1 MTLAGPVGGI
11 TVKGDE
17 AREFCRVDGGE
28 RWTGVL
34 KASEGAESSVLVF
47 GLRWSRANGDDA
59 RFRAACAA
67 FLCI

>member
-34 KASEGAESSVLVF
+34 KASEGPKSSVLVF
-47 GLRWSRANGDDA
+47 GLG
-59 RFRAACAA
+59 
-67 FLCI
+67 